1 MTRHFRFGEDLC
13 ITSSSSKAFH
23 VIMQNRLH
31 EENERCLLYL
41 DGSTRKLLVAT
52 AEKQL
57 LSRHTAAILEK
68 VK

>member
-1 MTRHFRFGEDLC
+1 M
-13 ITSSSSKAFH
+13 SSSSEAFLF
-23 VIMQNRLH
+23 ILQNRLH

-68 VK
+68 VN